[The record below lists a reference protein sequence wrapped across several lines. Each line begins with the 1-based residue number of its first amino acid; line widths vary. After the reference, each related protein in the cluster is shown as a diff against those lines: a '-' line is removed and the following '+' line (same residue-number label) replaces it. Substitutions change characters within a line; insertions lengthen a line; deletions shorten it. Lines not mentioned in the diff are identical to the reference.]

1 MKLDRF
7 QVGELYTAE
16 EIQVSLGVGNAGGI
30 RISRGDGVAVRRVVI
45 MTSTPSARQITENPY
60 HDRIEGDT
68 LIYTGAGKEGDQT
81 LAGPNKRLAQQLD
94 ERFPIYAFLLIG
106 SRRDQAIGPRRWRFI
121 GLLRYLRSYLDSQI
135 DTRGATRSVWVFEF
149 SISTD
154 PVTVPLDADRAV
166 TEQLLDRPIA
176 VEADGG
182 DEQIAEGSQEDLALT
197 ANRAA
202 IEAIR
207 SRLLAIEARA
217 FEHLIKDVL
226 ERSGFEQVA
235 VTKFSQDGGIDVNA
249 YASRVM
255 WPLNGLMVQIQA
267 KRWLHTVG
275 RREVAE
281 LRGSLLPHS
290 RGAIVTTSYYSRAAL
305 REAADAGK
313 APIVLVDGH
322 AFARLVGDFG
332 VDLHRYGD

>member
-1 MKLDRF
+1 
-7 QVGELYTAE
+7 
-16 EIQVSLGVGNAGGI
+16 
-30 RISRGDGVAVRRVVI
+30 
-45 MTSTPSARQITENPY
+45 MTSTPSARQLTENPY

-81 LAGPNKRLAQQLD
+81 LAGPNKRLAQQVSQ
-94 ERFPIYAFLLIG
+94 RFPIYAFLLIG
-106 SRRDQAIGPRRWRFI
+106 SRRDQAIGPRRWRFL
-121 GLLRYLRSYLDSQI
+121 GLLRYLRSYLDTQV
-135 DTRGATRSVWVFEF
+135 DTRGASRSVWVFEF
-149 SISTD
+149 FISTD
-154 PVTVPLDADRAV
+154 PVTVLIDADLAV
-166 TEQLLDRPIA
+166 TEDLLDRPII
-176 VEADGG
+176 VDSDGS
-182 DEQIAEGSQEDLALT
+182 DEQIAGGPQDNLSVA
-197 ANRAA
+197 ANWAA

-207 SRLLAIEARA
+207 SRLLAIEAQA

-235 VTKFSQDGGIDVNA
+235 VTRFSQDGGIDVNA

-290 RGAIVTTSYYSRAAL
+290 RGAIVTTSYYSRAAV
-305 REAADAGK
+305 REAVDAGK

-332 VDLHRYGD
+332 VDLHQYGD